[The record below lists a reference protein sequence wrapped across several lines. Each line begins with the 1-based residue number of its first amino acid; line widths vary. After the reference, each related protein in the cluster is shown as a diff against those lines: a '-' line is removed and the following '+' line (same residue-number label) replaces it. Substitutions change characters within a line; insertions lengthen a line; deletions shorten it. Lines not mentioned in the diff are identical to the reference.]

1 MVGGQQEA
9 RELKDRHFKEPIQVV
24 DDKIVLAARKSN
36 FNMDK
41 DPEFNSKHVTVISND
56 SKVIKKILKEGE
68 GALTPN
74 EGAFVLIT

>member
-24 DDKIVLAARKSN
+24 DDKIVLASRKSN

-41 DPEFNSKHVTVISND
+41 DPEFSKDGN
-56 SKVIKKILKEGE
+56 
-68 GALTPN
+68 
-74 EGAFVLIT
+74 